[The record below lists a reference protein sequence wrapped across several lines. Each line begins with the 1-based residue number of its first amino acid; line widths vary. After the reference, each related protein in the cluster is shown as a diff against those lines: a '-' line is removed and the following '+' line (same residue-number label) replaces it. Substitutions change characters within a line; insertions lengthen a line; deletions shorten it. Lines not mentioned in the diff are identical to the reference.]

1 MNELVGYTVTV
12 GDVDIIVEIESDE
25 LKEKRIGEYAKDSAK

>member
-1 MNELVGYTVTV
+1 MNELIGYTVTV
-12 GDVDIIVEIESDE
+12 DDLAVTVVVESDE

>member
-1 MNELVGYTVTV
+1 MNELIGYTITV
-12 GDVDIIVEIESDE
+12 GDLEVTVEIKSDE